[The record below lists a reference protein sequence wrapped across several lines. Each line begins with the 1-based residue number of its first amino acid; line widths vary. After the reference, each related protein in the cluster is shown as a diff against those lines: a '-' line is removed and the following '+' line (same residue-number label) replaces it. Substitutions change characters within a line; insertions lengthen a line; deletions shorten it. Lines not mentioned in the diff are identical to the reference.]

1 MIRFWEDE
9 NMKRIPAFLLA
20 VLLLFLPF
28 ISCAE
33 QAVYRKEENTGRD
46 KDNYPYIIRMPSAV
60 WYLAKAD
67 IELLGEDA
75 FYEGLYAVL
84 DDMEADFAD
93 ARAALEGYIP
103 EEIPPVDIYTDF
115 CNKAELSKTFGAYYR
130 SQFNYMKVFGGWDN
144 AFLLLLH
151 EYVHYLTMHC
161 AESPV
166 RFVFWEEGIP
176 EYIAFYVCKNRLA
189 RSYYRSFDF
198 SAASSETLEQ
208 VWDKAEDCLNPRLV
222 WIANAVCIT
231 RGYTI
236 GTTYLATKNELI
248 ERTAEIQDNPKPE
261 DLTYE
266 EASGMV
272 AYLVATYGKDT
283 VLGNWDLDPEH
294 MDTVY
299 GKTFSELYRE
309 WADWNEAQCK
319 LLGITV
325 P

>member
-1 MIRFWEDE
+1 
-9 NMKRIPAFLLA
+9 MKRMTAFLLA
-20 VLLLFLPF
+20 VLLLSLPLV
-28 ISCAE
+28 SCAE
-33 QAVYRKEENTGRD
+33 QTAYPKEENTGRD
-46 KDNYPYIIRMPSAV
+46 KDSYPYIVRTPSAV

-67 IELLGEDA
+67 IELLGENA

-166 RFVFWEEGIP
+166 RFVFWEEGVP

-198 SAASSETLEQ
+198 SAASPETLEQ
-208 VWDKAEDCLNPRLV
+208 VWDKAEDCLDPRR
-222 WIANAVCIT
+222 VCLADAACT
-231 RGYTI
+231 ARGYLV
-236 GTTYLATKNELI
+236 GTTYLAVKNELI
-248 ERTAEIQDNPKPE
+248 ERTAEIQNDPKPE
-261 DLTYE
+261 DLNYE

-272 AYLVATYGKDT
+272 AYLVETYGKDA
-283 VLGNWDLDPEH
+283 VLGNWNLDPDR

-309 WADWNEAQCK
+309 WAAWNEEQCK
-319 LLGITV
+319 QLGITV